1 MTNVTTVA
9 KRTKYIVFTTISVIL
24 TPMIINNIRLYN
36 MNRIFTLTY
45 KLLYTAWPSD
55 LKCRSDNKGT
65 QSESVDLFTF
75 HVEG

>member
-9 KRTKYIVFTTISVIL
+9 KRTKYIVFTTTSVIL

-45 KLLYTAWPSD
+45 KLLYTA
-55 LKCRSDNKGT
+55 
-65 QSESVDLFTF
+65 
-75 HVEG
+75 